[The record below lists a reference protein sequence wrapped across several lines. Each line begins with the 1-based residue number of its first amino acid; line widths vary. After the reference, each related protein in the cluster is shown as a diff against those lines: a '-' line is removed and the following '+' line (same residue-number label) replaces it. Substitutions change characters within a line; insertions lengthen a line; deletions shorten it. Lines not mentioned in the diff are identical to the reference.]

1 MGFNSL
7 VNSLQYFADQE
18 DWSQEDK
25 EGFRESLITIQK
37 KTVHILEF
45 VDNYR
50 ELSSVPHPK
59 KTDADLVPIVNS
71 CLEVMKAT
79 FEANQIQIDKEFD
92 KAEIWT
98 KADPILT
105 ERVII
110 NLLTNSIYAVQ
121 NNQGEKRISVK
132 VYRQEMRTFIEV
144 KDNGRGIEKEIRDK
158 IFIPFFTTRDTE
170 AGIGLTLS
178 KNIMEAQN
186 GHLTFKSVPGETT
199 FIMSF
204 L

>member
-25 EGFRESLITIQK
+25 EEFRESLITIQK
-37 KTVHILEF
+37 KTVHMLEF

-59 KTDADLVPIVNS
+59 
-71 CLEVMKAT
+71 
-79 FEANQIQIDKEFD
+79 
-92 KAEIWT
+92 
-98 KADPILT
+98 
-105 ERVII
+105 
-110 NLLTNSIYAVQ
+110 
-121 NNQGEKRISVK
+121 
-132 VYRQEMRTFIEV
+132 
-144 KDNGRGIEKEIRDK
+144 
-158 IFIPFFTTRDTE
+158 
-170 AGIGLTLS
+170 
-178 KNIMEAQN
+178 N

>member
-18 DWSQEDK
+18 DK
-25 EGFRESLITIQK
+25 EEFRESLITIQK

-50 ELSSVPHPK
+50 ELSSVPHSK
-59 KTDADLVPIVNS
+59 KTDADLIPIVNS

-158 IFIPFFTTRDTE
+158 IFIPFFTTRDTG

-199 FIMSF
+199 FIKSF

>member
-1 MGFNSL
+1 M
-7 VNSLQYFADQE
+7 
-18 DWSQEDK
+18 
-25 EGFRESLITIQK
+25 
-37 KTVHILEF
+37 
-45 VDNYR
+45 
-50 ELSSVPHPK
+50 
-59 KTDADLVPIVNS
+59 VPIVNS

-158 IFIPFFTTRDTE
+158 IFIPFFTTRDTG

-186 GHLTFKSVPGETT
+186 GHLKFKSVPDETT